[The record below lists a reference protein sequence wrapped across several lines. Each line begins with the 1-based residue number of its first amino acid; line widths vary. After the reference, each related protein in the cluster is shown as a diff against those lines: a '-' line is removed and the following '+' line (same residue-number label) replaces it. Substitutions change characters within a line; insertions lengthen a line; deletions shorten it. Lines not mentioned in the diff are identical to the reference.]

1 MTELLRKED
10 ERLEERLGYKFQR
23 WMFLDRALTH
33 SSATPDIRQER
44 AGAMDSLPLAE
55 DNERLEFLGDAV
67 LELLA
72 SEYLLAAFPDWTEG
86 QLSKSRARIVN
97 AESLVTVA
105 RRLRLGEHL
114 RLGRGEEKTG
124 GREKPA
130 LLADAFEAVIAAIY
144 LDSGLAAAREILRRV
159 LFEQAL
165 EERGAGIADSDR
177 KSALQELLQGRG
189 QQPAEYR
196 LVGESGP
203 DHQKI
208 FQVEVWGNGTHLARG
223 EGSTKKEAEQRA
235 AKIALELLERRE
247 QELRGKAEPD
257 ARTDR

>member
-1 MTELLRKED
+1 MTDQLRKDD
-10 ERLEERLGYKFQR
+10 ERLEQRLGYQFQH
-23 WMFLDRALTH
+23 WAFLDRALTH
-33 SSATPDIRQER
+33 SSAVPELRLEYGQDR
-44 AGAMDSLPLAE
+44 AASGLPE

-72 SEYLLAAFPDWTEG
+72 SEYLLAAFSEWSEG

-97 AESLVTVA
+97 SESLEAAA
-105 RRLRLGEHL
+105 RRLGIGEHL

-124 GREKPA
+124 GRDKPT

-144 LDSGLAAAREILRRV
+144 LDSGLAAARDVLRRV
-159 LFEQAL
+159 LFVQAV
-165 EERGAGIADSDR
+165 EAGGGRMADSDR
-177 KSALQELLQGRG
+177 KSALQEFLQGRG
-189 QQPAEYR
+189 QPPSEYR

-208 FQVEVWGNGTHLARG
+208 FRIEVWAGGSRLASG

-235 AKIALELLERRE
+235 AKVALEFLERQGE
-247 QELRGKAEPD
+247 GEGQA
-257 ARTDR
+257 